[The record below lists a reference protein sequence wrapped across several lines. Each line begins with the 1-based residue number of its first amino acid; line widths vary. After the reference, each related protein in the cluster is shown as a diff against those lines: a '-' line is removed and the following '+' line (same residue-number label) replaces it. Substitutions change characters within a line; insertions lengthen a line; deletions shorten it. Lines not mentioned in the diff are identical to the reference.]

1 MNELKKQLINYLSED
16 SRYTYKQLAM
26 MTGAT
31 SEQVET
37 AIKELESEKV
47 ILKYSTVV
55 NTDKYES
62 GSVDALIQ
70 VSVKPQKLKGFD
82 ALAEELCA
90 FEEVQSL
97 YLISGGFDLCVI
109 VKAKD
114 LASVAR
120 FVSEK
125 LSGIDGVISVS
136 SHFILKKYKIEGQ
149 ATTSPSSDRQ
159 IVL

>member
-1 MNELKKQLINYLSED
+1 MSELKKQLMKYLAEN
-16 SRYTYKQLAM
+16 SRYTVKQLSM

-31 SEQVET
+31 ESEVEV
-37 AIKELESEKV
+37 AVKELEDEKV
-47 ILKYSTVV
+47 IVKYTTVV
-55 NTDKYES
+55 NSDKFDE
-62 GSVDALIQ
+62 GDVTALIQ

-90 FEEVQSL
+90 FPEVQSL

-114 LASVAR
+114 LGSVAR

-149 ATTSPSSDRQ
+149 TTTPSSSDRQ